1 MSKIIIISVITCISP
16 QLIQYLFTL
25 YNYSSTDHLSYI
37 YIYIYIYVEE
47 VILNRFYFMQTY
59 SAEPCERYVYSL
71 MLDVHM

>member
-37 YIYIYIYVEE
+37 YIYIYICGIGYFEQ
-47 VILNRFYFMQTY
+47 ILFYANIL
-59 SAEPCERYVYSL
+59 SRNL
-71 MLDVHM
+71 